1 MARRRAR
8 FFGASELSDDGAR
21 NDESRRLPPYAE
33 DVGPWS
39 QHLGFRHGFVIRH
52 SCFDIRVDVS
62 TPLDMTSNLLE
73 DRRTVWVVAAVSFL
87 LFLIGNLPWQLDDY
101 DQAKQAYTSFEMIKE
116 GRWFYQQTPHER
128 VATKPPLVGW
138 VSAGLF
144 AITRSWEVS
153 WRLPSLLV
161 AIALAGLLFRTASSA
176 YGSIAGL
183 VALSAFG
190 LNLLSPRLATLVRT
204 DMPLAL
210 VIFLIGLLIWQK
222 IERQEEWK
230 PRDRVYLFLLLTFAM
245 LIKGPIVYAFL
256 LPGIAVFEWWRR
268 RLTPNGCSHGA
279 ASPCPGS
286 HAERLDTMRRLQGA
300 WSGRW
305 PWIASLAVF
314 LLWVTGGILF
324 QPGFF
329 DEVVMREFLGRFGE
343 TIHRPQPL
351 YFYLPHVVHKF
362 APWSI
367 LLIAVAIFDL
377 ASRRW
382 RIGTA
387 FREISP
393 DTFWLLCWS
402 LGGLIVMSLIPS
414 KRVDRIFPVIPPLCL
429 LLAAQIG
436 NRGPCSHGSVSR
448 VSTSVDL
455 DLAGDRSVAAENW
468 TRRIRHWTAATV
480 IFAIFFTGSYTT
492 WKIATGYRDHRD
504 ALVIFGRNVRREAE
518 ARHWRYEVV
527 STKDEGLL
535 LYLEKTHYI
544 KPDGAVAEWNAGN
557 LDALVACTEKASGLM
572 GQLRGA
578 TVSPLKPDERKKE
591 RGTDYILVT
600 R

>member
-1 MARRRAR
+1 VSFRAER
-8 FFGASELSDDGAR
+8 SAVE
-21 NDESRRLPPYAE
+21 ESL
-33 DVGPWS
+33 D
-39 QHLGFRHGFVIRH
+39 LTIR
-52 SCFDIRVDVS
+52 DVS
-62 TPLDMTSNLLE
+62 TLLDMTSNLLE
-73 DRRTVWVVAAVSFL
+73 DQRTVWAVAAVSFL
-87 LFLIGNLPWQLDDY
+87 LFLIGNLPWHLDDY

-116 GRWFYQQTPHER
+116 GRWFYQQTPHEG

-153 WRLPSLLV
+153 WRLPSLLA
-161 AIALAGLLFRTASSA
+161 AISLAVLLLRTASSA

-183 VALSAFG
+183 VAFSAFG
-190 LNLLSPRLATLVRT
+190 LNLLSPRLGTLVRT
-204 DMPLAL
+204 DMPLAF
-210 VIFLIGLLIWQK
+210 VIFLIGLLVWQK

-230 PRDRVYLFLLLTFAM
+230 PRDRVYLFALLTIAM

-256 LPGIAVFEWWRR
+256 LPGIGVFEWWRR
-268 RLTPNGCSHGA
+268 RHVPRDCSHGA
-279 ASPCPGS
+279 VSPCPS
-286 HAERLDTMRRLQGA
+286 SYDERLDTARRLQGA
-300 WSGRW
+300 WSGWW

-329 DEVVMREFLGRFGE
+329 NEVVMHEFLGRFGE

-351 YFYLPHVVHKF
+351 YFYLPHLVHKF

-367 LLIAVAIFDL
+367 LLIAIAIFDL

-382 RIGTA
+382 RTGTA

-429 LLAAQIG
+429 LLAAQVSSG
-436 NRGPCSHGSVSR
+436 VGSLRRPDGPNRTAWHPY
-448 VSTSVDL
+448 
-455 DLAGDRSVAAENW
+455 LA
-468 TRRIRHWTAATV
+468 TALV
-480 IFAIFFTGSYTT
+480 FAIFFTGGYAT
-492 WKIATGYRDHRD
+492 WKVVTGYRDHRD
-504 ALVIFGRNVRREAE
+504 ALAIFGRDVRREAE
-518 ARHWRYEVV
+518 ARHWRYEAV
-527 STKDEGLL
+527 SAKDEGLL
-535 LYLEKTHYI
+535 LYLQKMHYI
-544 KPDGAVAEWNAGN
+544 EPDRAVAEWNAGK
-557 LDALVACTEKASGLM
+557 LDALVASTEKATRLIP
-572 GQLRGA
+572 QLRGA
-578 TVSPLKPDERKKE
+578 TVSQLKSSDRKKE
-591 RGTDYILVT
+591 QGISYVLIT